1 MAQKISDFN
10 TSAGNCC
17 GKVMVTF
24 TQSTKTFSTRSE
36 GF

>member
-10 TSAGNCC
+10 TATGNCC
-17 GKVMVTF
+17 GKVMETF
-24 TQSTKTFSTRSE
+24 TQSTKTFSARSE